1 MKKPPFHSVLFRME
15 PQAED
20 QVIPPPNEPQ
30 QSELNELEALVGNTD
45 NEEKKEKVKRSMD

>member
-30 QSELNELEALVGNTD
+30 QSELNELEALVGNAD